1 MPAEDLAG
9 SSQGN
14 TGGTLMANTVMV
26 SDCSSTALQPT
37 LDTSPKQKTA
47 LTSNTGATSTM
58 EEAKP
63 DGVSTLQN
71 YFRQFNVSPEVTDII
86 MASWRSGTQK
96 QYKIYLEKW
105 LLLCREREVDYCSPP
120 ISDALE
126 FLMGLYAQGLGYS
139 TLNTARSALSSIL
152 RISHCH
158 NFGSH
163 PLVVRFMKGGFET
176 RKPKPKY
183 DDIWDASKVLN
194 YLSTLYP
201 VKELPLKDLTL
212 KVLMLLLLVTGQ
224 RGQSIHLMTLSAMKL
239 TESVCQFQIL
249 NHTKTSKPGHSST
262 SITIS
267 EFEQDRRIC
276 PLTAINEYLDR
287 TQGLR
292 NSEQCLFIS
301 YVKPHQAVSRDTIS
315 RWAKSVLESSE
326 IDSHKF
332 SAHSTRAV
340 VASRAKQKDVPPD
353 VILAHVGWRSAETFR
368 KFYDKSVVPV
378 NNIMASAIL
387 SQ

>member
-1 MPAEDLAG
+1 
-9 SSQGN
+9 
-14 TGGTLMANTVMV
+14 MANTVLV
-26 SDCSSTALQPT
+26 SDCSSTALQPA
-37 LDTSPKQKTA
+37 LDTFPRQKTA
-47 LTSNTGATSTM
+47 LTSNTGATPTV

-63 DGVSTLQN
+63 DGVSTLRN
-71 YFRQFNVSPEVTDII
+71 SFRQYNVSPEVTDII

-96 QYKIYLEKW
+96 QYKVYLEKW
-105 LLLCREREVDYCSPP
+105 ILFCREREVNYCSPP

-152 RISHCH
+152 HISDCQ

-163 PLVVRFMKGGFET
+163 PLVVRFMKGVFET

-194 YLSTLYP
+194 YLSTLHP
-201 VKELPLKDLTL
+201 VKELSLKDLTL

-224 RGQSIHLMTLSAMKL
+224 RGQSIHLMTLSAMKR
-239 TESVCQFQIL
+239 TESLCQFQIL

-276 PLTAINEYLDR
+276 PLTALQEYLDR
-287 TQGLR
+287 TQGHR
-292 NSEQCLFIS
+292 NGEQCLFIS
-301 YVKPHQAVSRDTIS
+301 YVKPHRAVSRDTIS
-315 RWAKSVLESSE
+315 RWAKSVLESSG

-332 SAHSTRAV
+332 SAHSTRAAA
-340 VASRAKQKDVPPD
+340 ASRAKQKDVPLD

-368 KFYDKSVVPV
+368 KFYDKPV
-378 NNIMASAIL
+378 TPANNIMASAIL